1 MINIITGKP
10 GSGRKEQSNT
20 LKFYDK
26 KNEEFKEYLKKLE
39 NKKIGSGF
47 TEKQRKKTLEILK

>member
-1 MINIITGKP
+1 M
-10 GSGRKEQSNT
+10 RKEQSNS

-39 NKKIGSGF
+39 NQKLGSGF
-47 TEKQRKKTLEILK
+47 TEKQRKKILEILK